1 MGYIENIKSIMQW
14 GNSFERQGNFPLD
27 RTDLHISYEDAV
39 LYAKGDGS
47 DSRKLG
53 KLAYIGQTITV
64 WGLNEKNK
72 EGVWVYSL
80 VPHTP
85 VDENDT
91 TLADLKPVGSTTTE
105 TAETYSAAVTLS
117 EGLVVGQLILVAT
130 EETVE
135 EQTYKAGFYIVNAP
149 GSISALDTSTGA
161 SDEIGAISNRVAALE
176 GNRVLKS
183 DFEEYQGTV
192 TTALSSK
199 VDGEAF
205 TEYQGTVETALGSK
219 VDSEAFTEYQGTV
232 ETALGSKVD
241 SESFT
246 EYQGTVTTALGSK
259 VDGEAFTEYQGTVTT
274 ALDAKV
280 DDLEFS
286 TYKEEVSGNLDTK
299 VSNDDFE
306 EYQGTVE
313 TALGGKVDGE
323 TFTEYQGTVTTALGG
338 KVDSEAFTEYQGTVT
353 TALDGKANASDLSTL
368 SGRVDAD
375 IQNLTNLLGDYSGT
389 LSDVDD
395 RLGDLESFVE
405 EHKSIPV
412 SEIEGL
418 FTQSND

>member
-64 WGLNEKNK
+64 WGLNEKGK

-85 VDENDT
+85 VDETDT

-117 EGLVVGQLILVAT
+117 EGLVVGQLILVAA

-192 TTALSSK
+192 TTAL
-199 VDGEAF
+199 G
-205 TEYQGTVETALGSK
+205 G
-219 VDSEAFTEYQGTV
+219 
-232 ETALGSKVD
+232 KVD

-246 EYQGTVTTALGSK
+246 EYQGAVETALGGK
-259 VDGEAFTEYQGTVTT
+259 VDNQAFAEYQGTVTNS
-274 ALDAKV
+274 LDAKV
-280 DDLEFS
+280 DDSEFA
-286 TYKEEVSGNLDTK
+286 TYKEEVSGNLDAK
-299 VSNDDFE
+299 VSNDDFV

-313 TALGGKVDGE
+313 TALDAKVDDSEFATYKEEVSGALGGKVDSE
-323 TFTEYQGTVTTALGG
+323 AFAEYQGTVTTALG
-338 KVDSEAFTEYQGTVT
+338 D
-353 TALDGKANASDLSTL
+353 KANASDLSTL